1 MAWTDTGVSLAG
13 TPGADGA
20 DGADGDDGSPGAD
33 GSTVLNGSG
42 TPSGGTGADGD
53 FYIDT
58 TPGAIKIFGPKTSGT
73 WGSGTSLVGTAGSTG
88 STGTAGTNGK
98 SVLNGTAA
106 PTTEGVDG
114 DFYLR
119 TSNSTLYGPKASG
132 AWPGSPVSL
141 VGPTGST
148 GSTGSN
154 GTNGKTVLSGSG
166 APSGGA
172 DGDFWIDTTA
182 KVIYGPKASGTWPGS
197 GTSMV
202 GLVVSTYSLA
212 YASSVTPNYNNG
224 NHQYVTLTGD
234 MAIVAPTNV
243 PSGSSLQLTLYA
255 SGGARTVTLD
265 AGIARVAG
273 INAAIVIES
282 GKIVRLAIENN
293 PLAAAGSAGPIA
305 TAKVGN

>member
-1 MAWTDTGVSLAG
+1 MAWTDTGVTLQG
-13 TPGADGA
+13 TPGDDGA
-20 DGADGDDGSPGAD
+20 PGAA
-33 GSTVLNGSG
+33 GSTVRNGTG
-42 TPSGGTGADGD
+42 TPSGGLGADGD

-73 WGSGTSLVGTAGSTG
+73 WGSGTNLVGPTGSTG
-88 STGTAGTNGK
+88 STGSAGTNGK

-148 GSTGSN
+148 GSTGSA
-154 GTNGKTVLSGSG
+154 GTNGNTVLSGSG
-166 APSGGA
+166 APTSQGVN
-172 DGDFWIDTTA
+172 GDFYIDTTA
-182 KVIYGPKASGTWPGS
+182 KVIYGPKASGSWPGS

-202 GLVVSTYSLA
+202 GLVVSTFSLT

-224 NHQYVTLTGD
+224 NHQYVTMTGD
-234 MAIVAPTNV
+234 MTIVAPTNI
-243 PSGSSLQLTLYA
+243 PLGSSLQMSLYA
-255 SGGARTVTLD
+255 SGGARTVTID
-265 AGIARVAG
+265 SSIARVAG
-273 INAAIVIES
+273 INPTLVIES
-282 GKIVRLAIENN
+282 GKLVRLAIENN
-293 PLAAAGSAGPIA
+293 PLVAAGSAGILA
-305 TAKVGN
+305 TAKVGT